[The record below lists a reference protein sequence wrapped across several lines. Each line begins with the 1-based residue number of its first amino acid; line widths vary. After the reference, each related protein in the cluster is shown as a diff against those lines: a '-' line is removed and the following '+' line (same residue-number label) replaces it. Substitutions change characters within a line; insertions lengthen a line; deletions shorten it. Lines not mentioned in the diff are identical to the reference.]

1 MLRTYFDSM
10 LRKVLQHFWFNN
22 LTLQL
27 PWFNL
32 NLQFSSEVI
41 HSNVQFVYLK
51 VEKVIMRNANRVI
64 LTKSIHNIY
73 VGLVKH
79 MNIISLKGWI
89 LATVINFNTQ
99 IQGLLFSFDCQP
111 PALHWLRQQFHVVF
125 CIFCSSSVFFS
136 RHHIRCRIFVTSR
149 GAFCQK
155 GVCRY
160 SSTPRGKVERIQIW
174 VWLSYLPQ

>member
-1 MLRTYFDSM
+1 MQYIWFD
-10 LRKVLQHFWFNN
+10 N
-22 LTLQL
+22 LTLKLQ
-27 PWFNL
+27 WYNL
-32 NLQFSSEVI
+32 NLQFSSEVV

-51 VEKVIMRNANRVI
+51 VEKVIMLNAEHVI

-79 MNIISLKGWI
+79 MNVISLKRWI
-89 LATVINFNTQ
+89 LATVVNFNRQ

-111 PALHWLRQQFHVVF
+111 PALHCLRHQFHVAFLHFAFFVPP
-125 CIFCSSSVFFS
+125 VFFS
-136 RHHIRCRIFVTSR
+136 RHQIVCRIFVTSR
-149 GAFCQK
+149 GAFNHK

-160 SSTPRGKVERIQIW
+160 SSTPLGNVENIQIW

>member
-1 MLRTYFDSM
+1 MLRTYFNSM
-10 LRKVLQHFWFNN
+10 LSKVLQHFWFNN

-51 VEKVIMRNANRVI
+51 VEKVIMRNADRVI

-89 LATVINFNTQ
+89 LATVINFNRQ

-125 CIFCSSSVFFS
+125 CIFCSSSVFFQGIKFDVVFLWQAEEHSVKKVFACTRQLLWEKLKES
-136 RHHIRCRIFVTSR
+136 RYDEFDI
-149 GAFCQK
+149 
-155 GVCRY
+155 
-160 SSTPRGKVERIQIW
+160 
-174 VWLSYLPQ
+174 